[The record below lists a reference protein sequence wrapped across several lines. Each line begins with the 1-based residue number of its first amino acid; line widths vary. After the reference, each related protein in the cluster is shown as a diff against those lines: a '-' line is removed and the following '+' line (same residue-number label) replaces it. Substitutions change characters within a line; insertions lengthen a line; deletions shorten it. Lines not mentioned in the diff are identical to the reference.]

1 MRGHQRR
8 RAGIKLRGVIGK
20 GAGAATGK
28 AVQRDTG
35 GRADFALSSARLI
48 YGGAIKHLLKYKKT

>member
-1 MRGHQRR
+1 MA
-8 RAGIKLRGVIGK
+8 AGV
-20 GAGAATGK
+20 ATGK